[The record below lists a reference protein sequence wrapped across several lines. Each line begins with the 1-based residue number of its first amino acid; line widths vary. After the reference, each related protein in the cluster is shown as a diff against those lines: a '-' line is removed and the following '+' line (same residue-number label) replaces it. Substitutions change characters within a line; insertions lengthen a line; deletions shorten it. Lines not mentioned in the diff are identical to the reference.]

1 MEKTSLNDFEWI
13 DIKTSSKHTVFA
25 DFPCASAQREFDI
38 SLVMLNNLWPTVQL
52 ALADKK
58 TDGTHTLGVQ
68 LGVLMAIT
76 DTIITLAITL
86 ISWDTTSTTMLL
98 LYIPLKHI
106 KTATAPPS
114 AIKCLDAKLP
124 GYQLDRR
131 IHT

>member
-76 DTIITLAITL
+76 DTIITMAITL
-86 ISWDTTSTTMLL
+86 ISWDTTDRTPETMVIHIYKFYEYCRYSLS
-98 LYIPLKHI
+98 YII
-106 KTATAPPS
+106 TFY
-114 AIKCLDAKLP
+114 C
-124 GYQLDRR
+124 YQLSSSLLS
-131 IHT
+131 